1 MAEQA
6 IIYEKA
12 EHIAKITLNRPHR
25 GNAFTG
31 EMCQQFK
38 TALDTA
44 KWDNDVRVV
53 VILANGKDFCTG
65 YDHADN
71 SVILASEGDVVPFEL
86 RRPDTQHD
94 VEFWSSIY
102 HLKKPVIA
110 GVHGEI
116 VGCGVWMT
124 QFCDCLVAG
133 EDTEL
138 HNLEYSIGL
147 NYSDLFPLMHWKLP
161 MNIAREFAYTGYP
174 ITAETG
180 LRYGLF
186 NHVVPVDKVEVA
198 TMRLAHRM
206 TRMAPYT
213 LTMQKQIA
221 DLAHEMQGYSNIM
234 PLAQEA
240 INVALTFT
248 HTDESDAY
256 WRFGKEHTP
265 DELMVHFHEL
275 MDSLRTADDW
285 ELDK

>member
-6 IIYEKA
+6 ILYEKA
-12 EHIAKITLNRPHR
+12 EGIAKITLNRPHR
-25 GNAFTG
+25 SNAFTG

-38 TALDTA
+38 AALDDA

-53 VILANGKDFCTG
+53 VILAAGKNFCGG

-71 SVILASEGDVVPFEL
+71 SVILASEGGVVPFEI

-110 GVHGEI
+110 GIHGEV
-116 VGCGVWMT
+116 VGCGIWLT
-124 QFCDCLVAG
+124 QFCDCVIAA
-133 EDTEL
+133 EDTDL
-138 HNLEYSIGL
+138 HNLEYAIGL

-161 MNIAREFAYTGYP
+161 MNIAKEFAFTGYP
-174 ITAETG
+174 ITAEVG

-186 NHVVPVDKVEVA
+186 NHVVPVDQVETA
-198 TMRLAHRM
+198 AMRLAHRM

-213 LTMQKQIA
+213 LTMQKAIA
-221 DLAHEMQGYSNIM
+221 DSAYEMQGFSNIM
-234 PLAQEA
+234 PLAQEG

-248 HTDESDAY
+248 HTKESDAY
-256 WRFGKEHTP
+256 WRYGEEHTP
-265 DELMVHFHEL
+265 DELNAHFHEL
-275 MDSLRTADDW
+275 MDGLRSAEDYKLYD
-285 ELDK
+285 